1 MPLEGGVFMKKLPS
15 NHPHAP
21 DLSLNI
27 SLPAPSSSILDG
39 DPPRSSTNSDTYTGL
54 SLTPTVDGGTGLM
67 TINSNNTCGRSSSGV
82 IMAREVEPRQPQD
95 HHLRHTHLHL
105 NNGIPMAD
113 SSVGLRPI
121 KGIPVYHNRPLPSFY
136 QTPPLHLSSANSPS
150 ASSPCFGG
158 GGSDPL
164 SILNSGKAI
173 GTNSQ
178 GYPAKLYGGLGL
190 PHHHQY
196 TSLSDNGT
204 MMRSRFMARIPTK
217 RSTRAPRMRWT
228 STLHARFVH
237 AVERLGGH
245 ERATPKSV
253 LELMGEKDLTLA
265 HVKSHLQMYRT
276 VKTTERPA
284 ASSGQSEGEDDLSPV
299 GMTADRGPRGFSDV
313 RGFLDCSVGLG
324 QQEPEQPSSINTFW
338 SNNTSSIEGW
348 QDATSGI
355 RQQKN
360 PSKGLDAT
368 TIMKS
373 YYGSKGHC
381 SNPSLEFTLGRPDW
395 QGREHG

>member
-1 MPLEGGVFMKKLPS
+1 MPIEGGVFMDKLPS
-15 NHPHAP
+15 NPPQAP

-39 DPPRSSTNSDTYTGL
+39 GPPIPSTNIQTYIGL
-54 SLTPTVDGGTGLM
+54 SLAPTVGDSTGLIM
-67 TINSNNTCGRSSSGV
+67 INSNSTCRRSSSRM
-82 IMAREVEPRQPQD
+82 IMAREVEQRQPQN
-95 HHLRHTHLHL
+95 HHLRQPHHLHL
-105 NNGIPMAD
+105 NNGVPAVD

-121 KGIPVYHNRPLPSFY
+121 KGIPVYHNRPFPSFY
-136 QTPPLHLSSANSPS
+136 QTPLHLSAANSPS
-150 ASSPCFGG
+150 ASSPYFGG

-164 SILNSGKAI
+164 AILNSGTAM

-190 PHHHQY
+190 PHHHHHQY
-196 TSLSDNGT
+196 TSMSDNGA
-204 MMRSRFMARIPTK
+204 MRSRFMARIPTK
-217 RSTRAPRMRWT
+217 RSMRAPRMRWT

-276 VKTTERPA
+276 VKTTEKPV
-284 ASSGQSEGEDDLSPV
+284 ASSGQSDGEDDLSAI
-299 GMTADRGPRGFSDV
+299 GTTTADRGSRRFTDV
-313 RGFLDCSVGLG
+313 RDLLDCSVAH
-324 QQEPEQPSSINTFW
+324 QEPEQPTSSNAFW
-338 SNNTSSIEGW
+338 SNTSRREGW
-348 QDATSGI
+348 QDDTSGI
-355 RQQKN
+355 RQQKHR
-360 PSKGLDAT
+360 SEELDTT